1 MFGISFLLITMVNFV
16 SSFLMLRCIFINAWM
31 QLDSSRFVLD
41 NFNRNRL
48 IAEGLILS
56 GSNGIKPSYFKSMSY
71 DVFLGFL
78 GILFIGKL
86 RGFKNGF

>member
-16 SSFLMLRCIFINAWM
+16 SSFLMLKCTFIDAWI
-31 QLDSSRFVLD
+31 QLDSSKFVLD

-48 IAEGLILS
+48 IIEELILS
-56 GSNGIKPSYFKSMSY
+56 RSNGIKPSYFKSMSD

-78 GILFIGKL
+78 GILFIGK
-86 RGFKNGF
+86 